1 MSGSIGY
8 AILVPW
14 GSLSLS
20 MLQREYPD
28 GPPESLKDRARDIGW
43 SEALGWP
50 KEVLRE
56 APPVDPIVY
65 LFDVPGWLVEEDW
78 LDYEVLEF
86 LAGRVKFSKLRAQW
100 RAWRLAKRIGRSDTP
115 LLMALAVDLAVDE
128 VDEWVVAAFVAYP
141 TKTALKPIEFLEKTL
156 PAAAEARELGIP
168 VEDFA
173 EYVRISGGRIP
184 AGALTAGVP
193 AEYAAVL

>member
-8 AILVPW
+8 AIRAAR

-20 MLQREYPD
+20 RLQREYPD

-56 APPVDPIVY
+56 APPVDPIAY
-65 LFDVPGWLVEEDW
+65 LFDVPGWLVEVW
-78 LDYEVLEF
+78 PGCGVLEF

-115 LLMALAVDLAVDE
+115 LLMALAVDLVIDE
-128 VDEWVVAAFVAYP
+128 ADGWVTAAFEAYP
-141 TKTALKPIEFLEKTL
+141 TETTLKPIEFLEKTL

>member
-8 AILVPW
+8 AIRVE
-14 GSLSLS
+14 SLSLQR
-20 MLQREYPD
+20 LRREYPD
-28 GPPESLKDRARDIGW
+28 GPPETLKGRARDIGW

-50 KEVLRE
+50 EEVLRE

-78 LDYEVLEF
+78 LNYEVLEF

-100 RAWRLAKRIGRSDTP
+100 RAWRLAKRLGRHDIP
-115 LLMALAVDLAVDE
+115 LPMALAADLAIDE
-128 VDEWVVAAFVAYP
+128 VDEWVTAAFEAYP
-141 TKTALKPIEFLEKTL
+141 TKTALKPMEFLEKTL
-156 PAAAEARELGIP
+156 PAAAEARELGMP
-168 VEDFA
+168 VNDFA
-173 EYVRISGGRIP
+173 EYVCISGGRIP